1 MKLHKI
7 ATTIDCEITSSI
19 YMFDDII
26 ATHISKTEDTK
37 NEDLLIRYNEKEL
50 YIEYRPTKPVFV
62 NNDNI
67 LLYYQNKAVFNMVN
81 DTITEITFD
90 LSNPVHNMIVQS
102 IKQLLDINIFDL
114 NLHPEYLK
122 TLTDKEPTIQEV
134 LPKDCI
140 PFVNPIKIEHTE
152 HYFDVN
158 KHNRTWHNTYEIQS
172 ERYGELNLQVNKMKN
187 KLNEWYKVTITGLK
201 TQNNE
206 PLECIFGDIIPK
218 KQDLRCKENEGQ
230 LLTGIQKTNL
240 VYEELS
246 PLLNA
251 IATTLKLYLPCIDN
265 NAFNTTDYEPPA
277 YITLQ

>member
-7 ATTIDCEITSSI
+7 ATTIDWEITSSI
-19 YMFDDII
+19 YMFDDVI

-90 LSNPVHNMIVQS
+90 LSNPVHNMIIQS
-102 IKQLLDINIFDL
+102 IKDLLDINIFDL

-134 LPKDCI
+134 LTKDCI
-140 PFVNPIKIEHTE
+140 PFVDPIKIEHTE

-158 KHNRTWHNTYEIQS
+158 KHNRTWRNTYEIQS